1 MKRCL
6 AWICAL
12 VPHLTLAHAPIT
24 TTVQFDREIVH
35 VLDNHCVMCHDDG
48 GLAFP
53 LITYEQTYSARWQ
66 IRQDALARHMAP
78 WGAVAG
84 FGDFINDNSLTQ
96 REIDFLS
103 SWAESFGPRN
113 NGAVYTGVAADL
125 AAPRLVQAHA
135 QVDRWAL
142 GKPDLLLSLPA
153 TSVAPRAADII
164 QRISLDLKLKSER
177 WLAALEYRPGDRRV
191 VHSVDFSVQE
201 TGQWL
206 GGWTPWRGF
215 SDLPQ
220 GLAYRLPAGAH
231 LVAEIHYYG
240 LNQSSV
246 DAGSVGLHFA
256 DQASAR
262 VVSDRVIEAKP
273 RTTLMLDSDL
283 TLLALQPA
291 RLRPG
296 IESIEVSARTPD
308 GATRVLLF
316 AKDIPLPWPTPYVFR
331 NPVALPKGTAL
342 TIVAHAANG
351 TPAATEGL
359 RMTLSAYAGAALPAD
374 QPTAPQVAAATL
386 RFKLTGT
393 VQSVDAANG
402 RLTVQH
408 GDIPGFMGAMTMS
421 YRVGKHE
428 DLKRIAAGDE
438 IQSDV
443 VSGDT
448 EAYLENI
455 AVTRQAK

>member
-1 MKRCL
+1 MKLCRAL
-6 AWICAL
+6 TCAL
-12 VPHLTLAHAPIT
+12 VPQLALAHAPIT

-53 LITYEQTYSARWQ
+53 LITYEETYTARWQ

-113 NGAVYTGVAADL
+113 NGAVSTGVAADL
-125 AAPRLVQAHA
+125 AAPKVVQAHA

-153 TSVAPRAADII
+153 TAVAPRATDAI
-164 QRISLDLKLKSER
+164 QRTTIDLKLKSER
-177 WLAALEYRPGDRRV
+177 WLAALEYKPGDRRV
-191 VHSVDFSVQE
+191 VHAVDFSVQE

-206 GGWTPWRGF
+206 GEWTPWRGF

-220 GLAYRLPAGAH
+220 GLAYRLPAAAH
-231 LVAEIHYYG
+231 IVAEIHYYG
-240 LNQSSV
+240 LNQPSV
-246 DAGSVGLHFA
+246 DAGSLGLHFA
-256 DQASAR
+256 EQPSAR
-262 VVSDRVIEAKP
+262 VVSDRLVEAKP
-273 RTTLMLDSDL
+273 RTTLKLSGDL
-283 TLLALQPA
+283 NVLALRPT
-291 RLRPG
+291 LRPG

-316 AKDIPLPWPTPYVFR
+316 AKDIPLSWPTPYVFR
-331 NPVALPKGTAL
+331 NPVALPKGTEL
-342 TIVAHAANG
+342 TVVAHAAAD
-351 TPAATEGL
+351 TPAATDGL
-359 RMTLSAYAGAALPAD
+359 RMSVSAYAGAALPAD
-374 QPTAPQVAAATL
+374 QPTAPREAVATS

-393 VQSVDAANG
+393 VKSVDAANG
-402 RLTVQH
+402 RLVVQH

-421 YRVGKHE
+421 YRVGRHE
-428 DLKRIAAGDE
+428 DLKKIAAGDE